1 MSGHSKWSTIKRK
14 KGAIDAARSKVFQK
28 LAKELYVA
36 AKSGDP
42 DPANNA
48 SLRMVVEKAKAENMP
63 KVNIESAI
71 QKAAS
76 KGSGENY
83 EFVRYEGYGPSG
95 VALMI
100 DCLTDNKNRT
110 AGFVRSTLSK
120 KNGNLGTDGSVSYMF
135 KTGFIREKYIEAEGL
150 AKHFKVFAH
159 ADFYCDETAAVIEC
173 KYSQDETM
181 KVYEDYLP
189 QLQWYYMLGASK
201 VTLYHGWGN
210 VLPFEVVGE
219 MPVTVCKDNDYI
231 YWLRHGIAVLDQAI
245 EDGVFDDYDTT
256 EVTVS
261 EMDEETAA
269 ACRALGVVIARMKE
283 AEKLAD
289 EHKATLLAWMEA
301 HGVLNIKGEGFTV
314 SYVSPTTRK
323 TFDTKKAQADFPDLK
338 DDKYYKTSS
347 VKSSVK
353 ITLKP

>member
-1 MSGHSKWSTIKRK
+1 MRNNEELKKSHANGFGGSDAKMFAKIGARGIESLSTTEKKRILVALGKMEADDFGGNVYTEAGHLFEDYC
-14 KGAIDAARSKVFQK
+14 A
-28 LAKELYVA
+28 
-36 AKSGDP
+36 
-42 DPANNA
+42 
-48 SLRMVVEKAKAENMP
+48 EKA
-63 KVNIESAI
+63 
-71 QKAAS
+71 
-76 KGSGENY
+76 Y
-83 EFVRYEGYGPSG
+83 TF
-95 VALMI
+95 
-100 DCLTDNKNRT
+100 
-110 AGFVRSTLSK
+110 AGFVR
-120 KNGNLGTDGSVSYMF
+120 
-135 KTGFIREKYIEAEGL
+135 EKYMEADGL

-159 ADFYCDETAAVIEC
+159 ADFYCDETAAVVEC
-173 KYSQDETM
+173 KYSQDDTS

-201 VTLYHGWGN
+201 VTLYHGWGT

-231 YWLRHGIAVLDQAI
+231 YWLQHGIAVLDQAI
-245 EDGVFDDYDTT
+245 EDGAFDDYDTT

-283 AEKLAD
+283 AEKLAN

-301 HGVLNIKGEGFTV
+301 HGVLNIKGDGFTV
-314 SYVSPTTRK
+314 SYVSPTMRK
-323 TFDTKKAQADFPDLK
+323 TFDTKKAQADFPVLK
-338 DDKYYKTSS
+338 DDKYYKTSA